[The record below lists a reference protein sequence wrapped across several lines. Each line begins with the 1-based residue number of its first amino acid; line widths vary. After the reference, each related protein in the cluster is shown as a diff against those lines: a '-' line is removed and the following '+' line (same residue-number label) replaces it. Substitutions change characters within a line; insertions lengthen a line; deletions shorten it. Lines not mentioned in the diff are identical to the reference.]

1 MKDEEEKNDSEIFI
15 KDSEP
20 FNEDID
26 SEMLQEP
33 EEENEPEETDYG
45 DINVTRYSVHDILKL
60 TQLWA
65 PKNTE
70 IDLKFPI
77 PWIREVPPI
86 EEKSVKTV
94 IGKRTG
100 RNKIL
105 VNSVWNEESDSN
117 FYKEFN
123 SCLNKISKN
132 NFDFILELV
141 IDMAYK
147 VDKLEK
153 LEKISEIIFEKAVL
167 SLTYSHIYGDL
178 CSSLITKNVL
188 PYFTKATND
197 GNSIILNFRKI
208 LLKLCSKDFEEKS
221 FIEIKHQEELSL
233 DRLSELDT
241 KRKERLVGL
250 ITFIGDLFIRKIIS
264 VKIIKMLLERLL
276 KPNNNGSPESE
287 NIEQCVH
294 LLTKIGSSLEEK
306 REKLDSYL
314 TSLESLQEKLETRM
328 QFVIQ
333 NLLDLRRNNWKPRKM
348 TPQRPLIKVSQS
360 DLDNEQNFEKEA
372 KEKGGTL
379 IFMTTPRNPRPHI
392 QKEVSS
398 GGDKFL
404 RKWQK
409 KK

>member
-1 MKDEEEKNDSEIFI
+1 
-15 KDSEP
+15 
-20 FNEDID
+20 
-26 SEMLQEP
+26 
-33 EEENEPEETDYG
+33 
-45 DINVTRYSVHDILKL
+45 
-60 TQLWA
+60 
-65 PKNTE
+65 
-70 IDLKFPI
+70 
-77 PWIREVPPI
+77 
-86 EEKSVKTV
+86 
-94 IGKRTG
+94 
-100 RNKIL
+100 
-105 VNSVWNEESDSN
+105 
-117 FYKEFN
+117 
-123 SCLNKISKN
+123 
-132 NFDFILELV
+132 LV

-398 GGDKFL
+398 GGNKFL

-409 KK
+409 KKNRLITKRKKK